1 MLKKLVMGVLKLV
14 VKFLKY
20 LGVALNEI
28 MVEVTAIMVDELL
41 DLNAMTIAELRNLAK
56 TKGISLKGKRVKEEI
71 IEIIQNHLDVE

>member
-56 TKGISLKGKRVKEEI
+56 NKGISLKGKRVKEEI
-71 IEIIQNHLDVE
+71 IEIIQNHLDTE

>member
-71 IEIIQNHLDVE
+71 IEIIQNHLDTE

>member
-41 DLNAMTIAELRNLAK
+41 DLNAMTIAELRSFAK
-56 TKGISLKGKRVKEEI
+56 NKGISLKGKRVKEEI
-71 IEIIQNHLDVE
+71 IEIIQNHLDAE